1 MSHLAKIELEIKDLE
16 DLKKACCRLGA
27 ELDESQKSF
36 RSYGRMR
43 ECECAIRVP
52 GATYELGVVKE
63 GKSYRLLWDPYTEG
77 GLEAKLGKGAGKLK
91 QAYAVERIRRAS
103 VLKGY
108 HLSETRVENS
118 IRLQLTVI

>member
-1 MSHLAKIELEIKDLE
+1 MSHISKIELEIKSLE

-27 ELDESQKSF
+27 ELVEGQKSF

-63 GKSYRLLWDPYTEG
+63 GKSYRLLWDSYTEG
-77 GLEAKLGKGAGKLK
+77 GLEAKLGKGAAKLK
-91 QAYAVERIRRAS
+91 QAYAVETIRRAC
-103 VLKGY
+103 VMKGY
-108 HLSETRVENS
+108 HFSETKVENS
-118 IRLQLTVI
+118 VRLQLTVI